1 MNGDICMF
9 WQNYN
14 DICESNGVRPRKVAA
29 ELGIADAT
37 VTRWKNGSIPNRSTL
52 EKIAA
57 RFDVTVEFLL
67 DNENISVDVKEK
79 RSTFRKLTS
88 LPQRWASIHSGQDI
102 DKHFLADISEF
113 VNVDWYFLRDDS
125 QITYEP
131 EKVIYKS
138 EEEIK
143 DIDEDKVIAESAYK
157 RYCLENTEV
166 LHSILDIMDDCADS
180 PEYQKLQIQ
189 LSRIVLSH
197 LADKGIGQEQLLAYN
212 ALSSYKIEFLYSGKE
227 KLDPTFNYGLN
238 YSDLSVIHRKTKLSY
253 LYMFTGIE
261 ESYGELVAE
270 LCGNS

>member
-1 MNGDICMF
+1 MF

-67 DNENISVDVKEK
+67 DNENITVDVKEK
-79 RSTFRKLTS
+79 RSTFKKLTS

-125 QITYEP
+125 QVTYEP
-131 EKVIYKS
+131 EKKVYKPGDD
-138 EEEIK
+138 IK
-143 DIDEDKVIAESAYK
+143 GIDEDKLIKASEYK
-157 RYCLENTEV
+157 RYCLENTEI

-197 LADKGIGQEQLLAYN
+197 LKDKGFDHEKILSYKE
-212 ALSSYKIEFLYSGKE
+212 LSSYKIDFLYSGKE

>member
-1 MNGDICMF
+1 MF

-52 EKIAA
+52 EKIAE
-57 RFDVTVEFLL
+57 RFNVTVEFLL
-67 DNENISVDVKEK
+67 DNDNITVDVKEK
-79 RSTFRKLTS
+79 RSTFKKLTS

-125 QITYEP
+125 QVRYEA
-131 EKVIYKS
+131 EKKIYKLGD
-138 EEEIK
+138 
-143 DIDEDKVIAESAYK
+143 DISGVDEDKLLNAAEYK
-157 RYCLENTEV
+157 RYCLENTEI

-189 LSRIVLSH
+189 LSRIVLFH
-197 LADKGIGQEQLLAYN
+197 LEKKDVDKEQLLSYN
-212 ALSSYKIEFLYSGKE
+212 ALSSYKLDFLYSGKE

-238 YSDLSVIHRKTKLSY
+238 FSDLSVIHRKTKLSY
-253 LYMFTGIE
+253 LYMFTGID

-270 LCGNS
+270 LCGD